1 MSNSTIVDEI
11 RCKLTIDWKVLGSIY
26 DLLCNEK
33 AFCVSEADRGE
44 KIVNFVQPEELKK
57 LIDLTISE
65 HENHSIKDIE
75 DIIRSV
81 IKYSV
86 KTSHGRFHNQLF
98 GQMDPYGLA
107 GTWIS
112 EALNTSA

>member
-1 MSNSTIVDEI
+1 MNLQKIIDFNIEENSA
-11 RCKLTIDWKVLGSIY
+11 LS
-26 DLLCNEK
+26 
-33 AFCVSEADRGE
+33 A
-44 KIVNFVQPEELKK
+44 
-57 LIDLTISE
+57 
-65 HENHSIKDIE
+65 KDIE
-75 DIIRSV
+75 QLCCQV

-86 KTSHGRFHNQLF
+86 KTNNGRFHNQLF